1 MTSGPRSSNS
11 PNTVTRSFRRSG
23 VSAPLGSVLASND
36 SPRPSGRDWNWRC
49 RRWRNWLERTRPTN
63 RRRSLRGDVARTEL
77 ALRRRHRQSRGQA
90 TRTGLGRRRSA
101 KDRGAAAQ
109 HVDAIRH
116 DDDEVDHRHEDDE
129 IDDRRDEGAHV
140 DTLAV
145 HRPPETLPRSATAG
159 EGVDERRDDV
169 VRERLDE
176 RAEGQRDDQ
185 AHGDHDQFALHQE
198 TLETLH
204 GVSLVAPER
213 TRVYLS
219 PRFLSKEK
227 TNRVRRSVTGPSV
240 PTSPA
245 VQVPMVEMCR
255 LRRKQCRRS

>member
-23 VSAPLGSVLASND
+23 VSAPLGSVRASND

-49 RRWRNWLERTRPTN
+49 RLWRSWLERTRPTN
-63 RRRSLRGDVARTEL
+63 RRRSLRRDVARTEL

-101 KDRGAAAQ
+101 EDRGATAQ
-109 HVDAIRH
+109 HVDPIRH
-116 DDDEVDHRHEDDE
+116 DDDEVDDRHEDDE

-140 DTLAV
+140 DALAV
-145 HRPPETLPRSATAG
+145 HRPPETLPRGATSG
-159 EGVDERRDDV
+159 EGF
-169 VRERLDE
+169 DE
-176 RAEGQRDDQ
+176 RAEGQRDHQ

-213 TRVYLS
+213 TRVHLS
-219 PRFLSKEK
+219 PRFLSKVK

-245 VQVPMVEMCR
+245 V
-255 LRRKQCRRS
+255 